1 MMVSHLL
8 FADHTLIFCEPIADQ
23 FRDLRC
29 LLLCFEAVLGLRIN
43 LSKSKIVPVDEVG
56 DVDELDSILGCS
68 VASLP
73 LMYLGLPLGAKYKDS
88 HTWNNI
94 IEKMGN
100 RLSGWKML
108 YLSKGG
114 RLTLINSTF
123 SRLPTYF
130 LSLFPI
136 LVGVANRLEKFQRG
150 ILWGGID
157 DEFKFHLVNWHTIF
171 FRRLQG
177 GLGVRNMIKFN
188 RALMGKWLW
197 RFAFERDALWRKV
210 VNIKYGSM
218 RGGWC
223 SKEVVGS
230 FGVGVWK
237 SIRGDEM
244 LLQLM

>member
-29 LLLCFEAVLGLRIN
+29 LLLCFEAVSGLRIN
-43 LSKSKIVPVDEVG
+43 LSKSKIVPINEVG
-56 DVDELDSILGCS
+56 DVDELASILGCN

-73 LMYLGLPLGAKYKDS
+73 LKYLGLPLGAKYKDS
-88 HTWNNI
+88 YTWNNI
-94 IEKMGN
+94 VEKMGN
-100 RLSGWKML
+100 RLSGWKSL

-123 SRLPTYF
+123 SSLPTYF

-136 LVGVANRLEKFQRG
+136 PVGVANRLEKFQRD

-157 DEFKFHLVNWHTIF
+157 DEFKFHLVNWHTIC